1 MVQRILHMKRG
12 SSQFVRE
19 LNLEPCTTVVSS
31 PEINEIAESFVKMIK
46 RDYIGIMSNPDSQA
60 AVMNSAVAFIHYNK
74 RHPHS
79 ALGYQSTQEYIHR
92 NLSQS

>member
-1 MVQRILHMKRG
+1 MVQRILYMKRG

-60 AVMNSAVAFIHYNK
+60 AVMNSAVAFIHYKALLNK
-74 RHPHS
+74 S
-79 ALGYQSTQEYIHR
+79 DFG
-92 NLSQS
+92 

>member
-31 PEINEIAESFVKMIK
+31 PEINEIAESVVKMIK